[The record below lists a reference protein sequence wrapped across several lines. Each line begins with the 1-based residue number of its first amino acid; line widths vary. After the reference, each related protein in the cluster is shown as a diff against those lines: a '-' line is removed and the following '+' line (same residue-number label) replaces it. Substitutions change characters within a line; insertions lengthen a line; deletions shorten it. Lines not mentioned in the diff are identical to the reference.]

1 MKDLKDRLKNRKVNS
16 KALLKYGF
24 KLENKDKINN
34 QYIYKT
40 SIGNNQFE
48 LNVII
53 SDKDNYSKLIDLE
66 EKTEFILAD
75 IENAEGQFI
84 GQIKQEY
91 DMKINEIFDKCTTKE
106 VFKSNQALDIINYIE
121 QKYKDKLEFL
131 WEKFDNNAI
140 WRNKQ
145 NNKWYGILLL
155 IPKSKLEIESDD
167 IIEVIDLRYQ
177 KEKIGEIIDNKKV
190 FAGYHINKKSWI
202 TFYGNRENI

>member
-1 MKDLKDRLKNRKVNS
+1 
-16 KALLKYGF
+16 
-24 KLENKDKINN
+24 
-34 QYIYKT
+34 
-40 SIGNNQFE
+40 
-48 LNVII
+48 
-53 SDKDNYSKLIDLE
+53 
-66 EKTEFILAD
+66 
-75 IENAEGQFI
+75 
-84 GQIKQEY
+84 
-91 DMKINEIFDKCTTKE
+91 MKINEIFDKCTTKE

-177 KEKIGEIIDNKKV
+177 KEKIGEEGLEHFEEYIKT
-190 FAGYHINKKSWI
+190 YSQ
-202 TFYGNRENI
+202 NREHPGKIILNFYKGNKWNMFKACLFLIAQRSTLVTNNILRVSITSIV